1 MRGTTLC
8 FFVKHSGAW
17 GKKHTLNRVVPL
29 SYWSTE
35 PLEGWLY
42 VGQPCPDSVLGQFSH
57 TVQLKLL
64 HDVAAMHVD
73 RAGGYVQILAYLR

>member
-8 FFVKHSGAW
+8 FFVKHSGAL

-29 SYWSTE
+29 SYWPTE